1 MLMQPAAITPVYF
14 WDLVKAFFKNKEA
27 SNKFEKKLANFFKK
41 KYCLTFTSLMRTTY
55 AIFLPLKEID
65 ARRKVILPR
74 YSCPS
79 FAHGILAN
87 DLKIEYCDLDP
98 ETLTIDIQNLLTKDL
113 NNTLAIICTNL
124 FGLSSDIVKI
134 KKICEKFNIYLI
146 EGVDYGIGTEFNGLK
161 IGTLGDIAILNFQEG
176 KVIPV
181 GGGAIITNL
190 DFINNFYSK
199 KRLMCNPNYIKMIG
213 YYIFSRPVM
222 YSILYKFTNF
232 FKINKSK
239 ITMEDTLKNT
249 SKEVDFTFN
258 SKKFDLKISN
268 FQCALGLLIFRRLN
282 KEMERRFSNYKK
294 IESIFNNKNI
304 FYIKKLPSLNK
315 VHFIRFPILIKNNRS
330 SILSRLLKAGIEA
343 SPMYIEYGMH
353 INKKSFPGAH
363 KISRELLTLPCHPF
377 MRDKDFKKIDN
388 AFSSFL
394 SK

>member
-1 MLMQPAAITPVYF
+1 MQPAAITPIYY
-14 WDLVKAFFKNKEA
+14 WDLVKAFFKKKEA
-27 SNKFEKKLANFFKK
+27 NIKFEKKIAFFFKK

-55 AIFLPLKEID
+55 ATFLPLKEID

-87 DLKIEYCDLDP
+87 ELKIEYCDIDP
-98 ETLTIDIQNLLTKDL
+98 ETLSIDIQNLLSKDL
-113 NNTLAIICTNL
+113 NNTLAIVCTNL

-176 KVIPV
+176 KALPV

-199 KRLMCNPNYIKMIG
+199 KRLMCHSNYIKIIG
-213 YYIFSRPVM
+213 YYIFSRPFM
-222 YSILYKFTNF
+222 YSILYKFINF

-239 ITMEDTLKNT
+239 LSMEDTLKNT
-249 SKEVDFTFN
+249 SNEIDFTFN
-258 SKKFDLKISN
+258 PKRFDLKISN
-268 FQCALGLLIFRRLN
+268 FQCALGLVILGRLN
-282 KEMERRFSNYKK
+282 KEMKRRLSNYKK
-294 IESIFNNKNI
+294 IESILIYNNI

-315 VHFIRFPILIKNNRS
+315 VHFIRVPILIKNNRS
-330 SILSRLLKAGIEA
+330 DIMNRLLKAGIEA
-343 SPMYIEYGMH
+343 SPMYVEYGMH
-353 INKKSFPGAH
+353 INKKLFPGAYRV
-363 KISRELLTLPCHPF
+363 SRELLTLPCHPF